1 MAQLAPP
8 TAMSNAEK
16 CKQYRKRKRDIE
28 MMKYFASM
36 PCSSDM
42 TDAQKTLVYKRM
54 KKEQRKTNKQNIE
67 QGKLN
72 TETLKVEIVKPMS
85 NAEKCKQY
93 REKKKLKTKPVDSV
107 ISKRELKKKQDA
119 QRSKK
124 YRMRKKIEL
133 AMKRATEIVNYS
145 KEADAVVRKC
155 DKTQLIAPDFEIT
168 KRFGENKFGFTC
180 SVCDR
185 LWSEDDLRSP
195 PKKCVNILRN
205 EFPGE
210 NVTEFKVCSTCY
222 SSLEKKKIP
231 NMSRSIVRLNL
242 NQIPAEQME
251 YVFSKKKIQKLFACV
266 DRSQSMEI

>member
-1 MAQLAPP
+1 MAQLASP

-16 CKQYRKRKRDIE
+16 CKQYRKRKRDVE

-42 TDAQKTLVYKRM
+42 TDAQKTLTFKRM
-54 KKEQRKTNKQNIE
+54 KKEQKKMEKQNAE
-67 QGKLN
+67 QGRLN
-72 TETLKVEIVKPMS
+72 IETVKPMT

-107 ISKRELKKKQDA
+107 ISKKEQKKKQDA

-124 YRMRKKIEL
+124 YRMRKKIEM
-133 AMKRATEIVNYS
+133 AMKRAAEIVNYS
-145 KEADAVVRKC
+145 KEVDPVVRKC
-155 DKTQLIAPDFEIT
+155 DKPQLIAPDFEIT
-168 KRFGENKFGFTC
+168 KRFGENKIGSTC

-185 LWSEDDLRSP
+185 LWSENDLRDP
-195 PKKCVNILRN
+195 PKKSVNILRN
-205 EFPGE
+205 EFSGE
-210 NVTEFKVCSTCY
+210 NVTAFKVCSTCY

-231 NMSRSIVRLNL
+231 NMSRSVVRLNL

-251 YVFSKKKIQKLFACV
+251 YVFTRKKIQKLFSCV